1 MWYNIA
7 DVVVFILAD
16 QIDQYLAP
24 IATLQIFFV
33 SRTGTKSVDAI
44 DNGEVSEKLA
54 LNEYH
59 TLQRNRD
66 IRT

>member
-7 DVVVFILAD
+7 DIVVFILAD

-24 IATLQIFFV
+24 IAILQIFDV
-33 SRTGTKSVDAI
+33 SRTGTKSVDAT